1 MTQVLSVLALRCVP
15 ALGAEMTV
23 SRYVEISGDDVASQL
38 GLAVSDMKAELALRG
53 CRAFSRA
60 SWFDT
65 TLLRFTSRC
74 SARRTMTMSASVSA
88 EIVTVYQALD
98 GGIHHARCGQRVALH
113 GQRAEELD
121 FYCLTCAESV
131 TLPVCVLSRI
141 PVAGEPTECAA

>member
-1 MTQVLSVLALRCVP
+1 
-15 ALGAEMTV
+15 MTV

-38 GLAVSDMKAELALRG
+38 GLSVSDMKAELALRG
-53 CRAFSRA
+53 CRAF
-60 SWFDT
+60 
-65 TLLRFTSRC
+65 
-74 SARRTMTMSASVSA
+74 
-88 EIVTVYQALD
+88 LD